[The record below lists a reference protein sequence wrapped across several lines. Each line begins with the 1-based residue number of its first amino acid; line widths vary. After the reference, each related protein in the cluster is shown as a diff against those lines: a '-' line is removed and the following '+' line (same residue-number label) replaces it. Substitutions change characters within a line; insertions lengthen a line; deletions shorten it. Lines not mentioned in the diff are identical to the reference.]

1 MGDRVINAIPPY
13 VKLETSLMSYAFPTE
28 EKELGNYILDALGT
42 EEEEIITTYDLRTF
56 PMRVQSLN
64 RTLID
69 KVFAVCDYYLQ
80 GKAHRN
86 ARHLYDIYKL
96 TEHVDMDSD
105 FLELVKE
112 VRAHRIA
119 MGSEI
124 APAAPLDDDISELV
138 RKVCDED
145 FYKEDYR
152 QTTLKLI
159 SDSLEYEMLK
169 KHYKE
174 LVERIFA

>member
-1 MGDRVINAIPPY
+1 MI
-13 VKLETSLMSYAFPTE
+13 
-28 EKELGNYILDALGT
+28 
-42 EEEEIITTYDLRTF
+42 TYDLGIF

-80 GKAHRN
+80 DKAHRN

-96 TEHVDMDSD
+96 AEYVEVDRN

-112 VRAHRIA
+112 VRAHRIT

-124 APAAPLDDDISELV
+124 APAAPLDVNILELV
-138 RKVCDED
+138 QKLCDED

-152 QTTLKLI
+152 ETTLKLI
-159 SDSLEYEMLK
+159 SDSLDYEILK
-169 KHYKE
+169 KHYRE
-174 LVERIFA
+174 LVEKIFL

>member
-1 MGDRVINAIPPY
+1 MILPLQNIWE
-13 VKLETSLMSYAFPTE
+13 KQE
-28 EKELGNYILDALGT
+28 ERGLGNYILDALGA
-42 EEEEIITTYDLRTF
+42 EEEELIATYDLGTF

-69 KVFAVCDYYLQ
+69 KVFAVCDYYMQ
-80 GKAHRN
+80 RKAHRN

-96 TEHVDMDSD
+96 TEHVEIDDD
-105 FLELVKE
+105 FLKLVKE
-112 VRAHRIA
+112 VRAHRID
-119 MGSEI
+119 MGRKI
-124 APAAPLDDDISELV
+124 APAAPLDVNIVELV
-138 RKVCDED
+138 QKICDED

-152 QTTLKLI
+152 ETTLKLI

-174 LVERIFA
+174 LVEKIFA

>member
-1 MGDRVINAIPPY
+1 MLFR
-13 VKLETSLMSYAFPTE
+13 S
-28 EKELGNYILDALGT
+28 
-42 EEEEIITTYDLRTF
+42 
-56 PMRVQSLN
+56 
-64 RTLID
+64 
-69 KVFAVCDYYLQ
+69 CDYYLQ

-96 TEHVDMDSD
+96 TEHVEIDDD
-105 FLELVKE
+105 FLKLVKE

-124 APAAPLDDDISELV
+124 APAAPLDVDILELV

-152 QTTLKLI
+152 ETTLKLI

-169 KHYKE
+169 KHYRE
-174 LVERIFA
+174 LVEKVFE

>member
-1 MGDRVINAIPPY
+1 MFY
-13 VKLETSLMSYAFPTE
+13 LE
-28 EKELGNYILDALGT
+28 EL
-42 EEEEIITTYDLRTF
+42 ITTYDLGTF

-80 GKAHRN
+80 GKVHRN
-86 ARHLYDIYKL
+86 D
-96 TEHVDMDSD
+96 
-105 FLELVKE
+105 
-112 VRAHRIA
+112 

-152 QTTLKLI
+152 ETTLKLI

-169 KHYKE
+169 KHYRE
-174 LVERIFA
+174 LVEKVFE

>member
-1 MGDRVINAIPPY
+1 
-13 VKLETSLMSYAFPTE
+13 MSYAFPTE
-28 EKELGNYILDALGT
+28 EKELGNYILDALGA
-42 EEEEIITTYDLRTF
+42 EEEELISNYDLDAF

-69 KVFAVCDYYLQ
+69 KIFAVCDYYML

-96 TEHVDMDSD
+96 TEHVEMNGD
-105 FLELVKE
+105 FLKLVKE
-112 VRAHRIA
+112 VRAHRIT
-119 MGSEI
+119 MGREI
-124 APAAPLDDDISELV
+124 APAAPLDVNILELV
-138 RKVCDED
+138 QKICDED

-152 QTTLKLI
+152 ETTLKLI

-169 KHYKE
+169 KHYRE
-174 LVERIFA
+174 LTEKIFA

>member
-1 MGDRVINAIPPY
+1 M
-13 VKLETSLMSYAFPTE
+13 
-28 EKELGNYILDALGT
+28 DALGA
-42 EEEEIITTYDLRTF
+42 EEEELIATYELEAF

-69 KVFAVCDYYLQ
+69 KVFAVCDYYLL

-96 TEHVDMDSD
+96 AEHVEMDD
-105 FLELVKE
+105 DLLNLVKE
-112 VRAHRIA
+112 VRDHRIE
-119 MGSEI
+119 MGREI
-124 APAAPLDDDISELV
+124 APASPLDIDIIEIV

-152 QTTLKLI
+152 ETTLKLI
-159 SDSLEYEMLK
+159 SDSLEYEVLK
-169 KHYKE
+169 KHYME
-174 LVERIFA
+174 LTEKIFK